1 MTLKV
6 KKQDKETTQ
15 SLVRRF
21 QKSVQQSGIL
31 FKVRRNRFHK
41 RTQSDTAKKKVA
53 LRKEELKKE
62 YAKLKKLGKI

>member
-6 KKQDKETTQ
+6 TKQDKENTQ

-21 QKSVQQSGIL
+21 QKSVQQAGIL
-31 FKVRRNRFHK
+31 IRSRKNRFHQRNKSETAQK
-41 RTQSDTAKKKVA
+41 RAA
-53 LRKEELKKE
+53 LRKEELRKE

>member
-21 QKSVQQSGIL
+21 QKAVQQSGIL
-31 FKVRRNRFHK
+31 IRARKSRFKL
-41 RTQSDTAKKKVA
+41 RTVSDTAKKRAA
-53 LRKEELKKE
+53 LRKEELKKD
-62 YAKLKKLGKI
+62 YAKLRKLGKI

>member
-6 KKQDKETTQ
+6 KKQDKENTQ

-21 QKSVQQSGIL
+21 QKSVQQAGIL
-31 FKVRRNRFHK
+31 IRSRKNRFHQRNK
-41 RTQSDTAKKKVA
+41 SETAKKRAA
-53 LRKEELKKE
+53 LRKEELRKE